1 MEMWECA
8 ATTVEPSTPYDRLS
22 HQPMNGVTFEIFRN
36 GASIG
41 RYETKGQGEI
51 LLTGIEPGT
60 YRAVE
65 VDTGWEVFHG

>member
-1 MEMWECA
+1 
-8 ATTVEPSTPYDRLS
+8 
-22 HQPMNGVTFEIFRN
+22 MNGVTFEIFRN